1 MPKGDVETYHQG
13 DKWHVKVEGNS
24 QPQSTHDT
32 KREASRAGRQ
42 LAKKRK
48 VEHIIR
54 KKDGTIGERES
65 YGHDPR
71 NVPG

>member
-1 MPKGDVETYHQG
+1 MPKGDVETYHDG
-13 DKWHVKVEGNS
+13 DKWHVKVEGDK

-32 KREASRAGRQ
+32 RQEARRAGRQ

-54 KKDGTIGERES
+54 KKDGTIGQRNS
-65 YGHDPR
+65 YGNDPR
-71 NVPG
+71 NVTG